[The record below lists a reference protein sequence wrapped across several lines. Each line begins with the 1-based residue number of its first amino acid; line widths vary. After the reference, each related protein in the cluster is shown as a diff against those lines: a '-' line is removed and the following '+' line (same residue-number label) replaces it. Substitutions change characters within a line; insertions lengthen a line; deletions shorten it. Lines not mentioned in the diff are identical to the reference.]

1 MVYKFFD
8 QKTGSEMSVNEELAE
23 ELYKQ
28 VKIRKFYT
36 RFKEKFWAAD

>member
-8 QKTGSEMSVNEELAE
+8 QKTGSVMNVNEELAE

-28 VKIRKFYT
+28 VKNK
-36 RFKEKFWAAD
+36 KK

>member
-8 QKTGSEMSVNEELAE
+8 QKTGSVMSVNEELAE

-28 VKIRKFYT
+28 LKNK
-36 RFKEKFWAAD
+36 KK